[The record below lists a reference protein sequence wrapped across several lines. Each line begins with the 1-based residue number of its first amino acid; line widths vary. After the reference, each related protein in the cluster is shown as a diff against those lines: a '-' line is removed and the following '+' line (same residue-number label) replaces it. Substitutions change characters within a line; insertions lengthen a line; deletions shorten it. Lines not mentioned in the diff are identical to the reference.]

1 MPKTASQL
9 EIDPFLSL
17 LVIGPSGVGKT
28 FLASTAPKP
37 IYFIVSDDESKLD
50 SALHHDKSFK
60 YDLASSTDGNKLI
73 AQFEACIHEARRG
86 VASGEYKSVVWDT
99 ISTFADYL
107 VNAELEA
114 TDKGNGPD
122 GRQAYGSFA
131 RRIINCVGRFLSLRC
146 HRIVMSHYYEPAKEI
161 DGQKKKEGDG
171 ILPGI
176 AGAAR
181 QKIPGMFHD
190 VVCLKKIAGSEER
203 ELLTRVSGVYG
214 PKMNGLPGVESV
226 EADLSKLVARLAAVQ
241 GRKVAPAT
249 KPPLKAAPA
258 PVKPVAKPAVRPTGV
273 VSGVRR

>member
-17 LVIGPSGVGKT
+17 LVIAPSGAGKT
-28 FLASTAPKP
+28 FLAGTAPKP

-50 SALHHDKSFK
+50 SALHNDKSFA
-60 YDLASSTDGNKLI
+60 YDLANSADGNKLI
-73 AQFEACIHEARRG
+73 AQFEACIHEARTG
-86 VASGEYKSVVWDT
+86 VAAGKYKSVVWDT
-99 ISTFADYL
+99 ISSFADYL

-122 GRQAYGSFA
+122 GRQAYGNFN
-131 RRIINCVGRFLSLRC
+131 RRIVNCVGRFLSLRC
-146 HRIVMSHYYEPAKEI
+146 HRVVMAHYFEPSKEI
-161 DGQKKKEGDG
+161 EGQKKKEGDG

-190 VVCLKKIAGSEER
+190 VVFLKKISGSEDR

-214 PKMNGLPGVESV
+214 PRMNGLPGVESV
-226 EADLSKLVARLAAVQ
+226 PADLAGLVERLSAVQ
-241 GRKVAPAT
+241 DRKAPKQPSAPQKVAP
-249 KPPLKAAPA
+249 KPAAAPLR
-258 PVKPVAKPAVRPTGV
+258 AVPKV
-273 VSGVRR
+273 LPKAVVRR